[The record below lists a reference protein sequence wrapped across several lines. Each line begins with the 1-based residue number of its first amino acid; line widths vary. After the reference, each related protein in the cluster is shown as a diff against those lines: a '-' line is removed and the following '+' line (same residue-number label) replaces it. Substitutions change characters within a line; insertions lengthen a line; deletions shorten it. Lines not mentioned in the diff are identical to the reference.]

1 MRKGHLTLLLTALAL
16 SGALTHARDFLRPPE
31 AIHARQDDSP
41 QSRQASS
48 GGQPRRARTLPP
60 EQAAAL
66 YGDDQQLGLAAC
78 ADQFPDG
85 RALPLTVFK
94 PEMAALGLC
103 SNHFA
108 VIYSPRSRT
117 PLVVV
122 ERLDRERLRLAGDQ
136 QRSDNFYPDPRLR
149 PEQRAELADYRGSG
163 WSRGHMS
170 PAADQPDPVAMQQ
183 SFALSNM
190 VPQDPVNNGK
200 PWNKIEQDVRRY
212 VRHAAGAVF
221 VFTGPL
227 FDEEPETIGRNR
239 VWVPAQLFKL
249 VHDADSGRAWGYVLD
264 NTAEARITAPLDYA
278 SFVRRTGLDLLP
290 GRDISGGI
298 AR

>member
-1 MRKGHLTLLLTALAL
+1 MRKGHVTLLLTALAL
-16 SGALTHARDFLRPPE
+16 SGALTHARDFLRPAE
-31 AIHARQDDSP
+31 TVNARQDDSRN
-41 QSRQASS
+41 RQDLPS
-48 GGQPRRARTLPP
+48 GQERRTRALSPA
-60 EQAAAL
+60 QAAAL
-66 YGDDQQLGLAAC
+66 YGSDQQSGLAAC
-78 ADQFPDG
+78 ADQFPG
-85 RALPLTVFK
+85 SRVLPLTVVGAD
-94 PEMAALGLC
+94 MAPLGLC

-117 PLVVV
+117 PLLVV
-122 ERLDRERLRLAGDQ
+122 ERLDRDRLQAAGNQ

-170 PAADQPDPVAMQQ
+170 PAADQPDAIAMQQ

-212 VRHAAGAVF
+212 ARRAAGDVF

-227 FDEEPETIGRNR
+227 FDDQPETIGRNR
-239 VWVPAQLFKL
+239 VWVPARLFKL
-249 VHDADSGRAWGYVLD
+249 IYDADSGRAWGHVLD
-264 NTAEARITAPLDYA
+264 NTAEARIQAPLDYA
-278 SFVRRTGLDLLP
+278 DFVRNTGLDLLA
-290 GRDISGGI
+290 GHKVKGGI